1 MFFYNFDSLDN
12 FINEDLISIVKSE
25 ENKLT
30 KIIELYNMKKKAIS
44 NEFTN
49 IDTVIDLANNL
60 KSELENIINLYSK
73 SPENNVQ
80 EIKASLIKYNKKE
93 ERLFNEILDFE
104 KSVETNRISKI
115 DIDKNPNDNSIL
127 IISEKDQ
134 MAYLPFFYNDVKNTY
149 EKNKDKYANMQDV
162 INTEYTTPLSRFKN
176 SSISRFRESFK
187 LIRDKENGS
196 ITKALDLG
204 LELMFKYEL
213 NPIIISACRNL
224 DELDI
229 YLDCLDSNDLDDF
242 KCFDI
247 YISYLLLDIVLV
259 LILLFF
265 SYNLTLILQV
275 LY

>member
-247 YISYLLLDIVLV
+247 RFEVMPKEIKNKDIK
-259 LILLFF
+259 
-265 SYNLTLILQV
+265 
-275 LY
+275 

>member
-1 MFFYNFDSLDN
+1 
-12 FINEDLISIVKSE
+12 
-25 ENKLT
+25 
-30 KIIELYNMKKKAIS
+30 MKKKAIS

-149 EKNKDKYANMQDV
+149 EKNKDKYANMQ
-162 INTEYTTPLSRFKN
+162 ICK
-176 SSISRFRESFK
+176 
-187 LIRDKENGS
+187 
-196 ITKALDLG
+196 
-204 LELMFKYEL
+204 M
-213 NPIIISACRNL
+213 
-224 DELDI
+224 
-229 YLDCLDSNDLDDF
+229 
-242 KCFDI
+242 
-247 YISYLLLDIVLV
+247 
-259 LILLFF
+259 
-265 SYNLTLILQV
+265 
-275 LY
+275 

>member
-1 MFFYNFDSLDN
+1 M
-12 FINEDLISIVKSE
+12 
-25 ENKLT
+25 
-30 KIIELYNMKKKAIS
+30 A
-44 NEFTN
+44 
-49 IDTVIDLANNL
+49 
-60 KSELENIINLYSK
+60 
-73 SPENNVQ
+73 PENNVQ
-80 EIKASLIKYNKKE
+80 EIKASLIEYNKKE

-127 IISEKDQ
+127 IVSEKDQ

-176 SSISRFRESFK
+176 SSISRFKESFK

-247 YISYLLLDIVLV
+247 RFEVMPKEIKNKDIK
-259 LILLFF
+259 
-265 SYNLTLILQV
+265 
-275 LY
+275 